1 MAYRI
6 DHGPAI
12 TKKMINGAGQLRW
25 QTMTAVM
32 IFGFIRSMLPLPS
45 AIRKVLGTLSS
56 YWMGFFVYLL
66 LFVLLVKQSWPEGT
80 DKLKTYLL
88 PGGEGTDM
96 AIETLVDRIHDG
108 EPLGQ
113 ALEVFCRQIIDN
125 AQTD

>member
-6 DHGPAI
+6 DYGPAI

-25 QTMTAVM
+25 QTMTAA
-32 IFGFIRSMLPLPS
+32 F
-45 AIRKVLGTLSS
+45 
-56 YWMGFFVYLL
+56 LL